1 MLDQLKPL
9 LGKLALF
16 SQERM
21 GFKHPPKLFLRN
33 DSTNSQQ
40 ALGKTAFYNP
50 EEQSVTLFVHGRHPK
65 DILRSFAHELVHHT
79 QNLRGDLTSEK
90 MGEMGSNY
98 AQDNEHL
105 RNMEKEAYLDG
116 NMCFRDWEDTVEDKD
131 LILIKLAESKFLKE
145 NKTMTTKI
153 TKEFLK
159 DTIRNVLMERMSDE
173 DFVAYAQRNKYAR
186 DTQAYRNAVARIQK
200 KKEMAA
206 AKAAQPSK
214 LQQGIASY
222 FKDAPV
228 MRSTDAGTAEP
239 DDEEMIAKKP
249 EKKDN
254 KFMSGLRS
262 WASSFV
268 KEADEST
275 LREVFG
281 DLINEAELEE
291 APIKVPN
298 KPDEPKTEKEY
309 QAKDEEELKD
319 MLKKEKEDS
328 AKELAANISEGG
340 CSSSHAPG
348 KRCEKCG
355 YMEEVNDLE
364 EGKECPHCDG
374 DAPKSECICGKV
386 EEAAKPDYI
395 DIDGDGDKEEPMKK
409 AAEDKKLKKE
419 TIQTPEQ
426 ENALYENRFAPRNTR
441 LFEKLVKDWTK

>member
-116 NMCFRDWEDTVEDKD
+116 NMCFRDWEDTIEDKD

-214 LQQGIASY
+214 LQQGIASLMSQ
-222 FKDAPV
+222 KQ
-228 MRSTDAGTAEP
+228 
-239 DDEEMIAKKP
+239 KKSIKRKM
-249 EKKDN
+249 KK
-254 KFMSGLRS
+254 S
-262 WASSFV
+262 
-268 KEADEST
+268 
-275 LREVFG
+275 
-281 DLINEAELEE
+281 
-291 APIKVPN
+291 
-298 KPDEPKTEKEY
+298 
-309 QAKDEEELKD
+309 LKIY
-319 MLKKEKEDS
+319 LKKEKKTVLKSLQQTSVKVDVQVHMLQES
-328 AKELAANISEGG
+328 AVKNVGIWKSLIPSKRVVVANVEPQSVLA
-340 CSSSHAPG
+340 
-348 KRCEKCG
+348 R
-355 YMEEVNDLE
+355 
-364 EGKECPHCDG
+364 
-374 DAPKSECICGKV
+374 
-386 EEAAKPDYI
+386 
-395 DIDGDGDKEEPMKK
+395 
-409 AAEDKKLKKE
+409 
-419 TIQTPEQ
+419 
-426 ENALYENRFAPRNTR
+426 
-441 LFEKLVKDWTK
+441 

>member
-16 SQERM
+16 SQQRM

-33 DSTNSQQ
+33 DASNSQQ

-79 QNLRGDLTSEK
+79 QNLRGDFTSEK

-116 NMCFRDWEDTVEDKD
+116 NMCFRDWEDTIEDKD

-173 DFVAYAQRNKYAR
+173 DFVAYAQRNKYAK
-186 DTQAYRNAVARIQK
+186 DTQAYRDAVARIEK

-206 AKAAQPSK
+206 AKAAEPSK
-214 LQQGIASY
+214 LQKGIASY
-222 FKDAPV
+222 FKDSPV
-228 MRSTDAGTAEP
+228 VKSYTPDAGTEDP
-239 DDEEMIAKKP
+239 SDTEKVAKKP
-249 EKKDN
+249 EKKDS
-254 KFMSGLRS
+254 KFMRGLKNYF
-262 WASSFV
+262 SSMI
-268 KEADEST
+268 KENDEET
-275 LREVFG
+275 LKEFFSEM
-281 DLINEAELEE
+281 INEIELEE
-291 APIKVPN
+291 GK
-298 KPDEPKTEKEY
+298 
-309 QAKDEEELKD
+309 
-319 MLKKEKEDS
+319 
-328 AKELAANISEGG
+328 

-348 KRCEKCG
+348 KRCEECG
-355 YMEEVNDLE
+355 YMEESDTIEEGGCGKCGTPECTCKMNENEELE
-364 EGKECPHCDG
+364 EANSDVKMVPKDEVSDEDEVVVPDG
-374 DAPKSECICGKV
+374 PGNLV
-386 EEAAKPDYI
+386 
-395 DIDGDGDKEEPMKK
+395 GV
-409 AAEDKKLKKE
+409 KKE
-419 TIQTPEQ
+419 SIQTPEQ
-426 ENALYENRFAPRNTR
+426 ENKLYENRFAPRNNR